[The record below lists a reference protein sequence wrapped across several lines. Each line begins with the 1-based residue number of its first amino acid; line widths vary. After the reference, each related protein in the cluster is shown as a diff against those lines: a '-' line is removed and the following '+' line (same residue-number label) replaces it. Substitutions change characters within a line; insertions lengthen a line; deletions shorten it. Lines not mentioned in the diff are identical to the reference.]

1 MNALLLTPPIAFL
14 VVLAAM
20 LLELWGL
27 KIFSAGMKEPEQPG
41 GRRKAYACGEAT
53 YEPKS
58 QPDYRQ
64 FFPFAFFFTIMHVV
78 ALIVATVPRDS
89 ATATWLAAGYLV
101 AAGVSLVILFRRDAA

>member
-1 MNALLLTPPIAFL
+1 MI
-14 VVLAAM
+14 
-20 LLELWGL
+20 LELWGL
-27 KIFSAGMKEPEQPG
+27 KIFSAGMEEPKHPG

-78 ALIVATVPRDS
+78 ALIVATVPKGPAAS
-89 ATATWLAAGYLV
+89 AWLAAAYLV
-101 AAGVSLVILFRRDAA
+101 AAAVSLVILFRRDGQ